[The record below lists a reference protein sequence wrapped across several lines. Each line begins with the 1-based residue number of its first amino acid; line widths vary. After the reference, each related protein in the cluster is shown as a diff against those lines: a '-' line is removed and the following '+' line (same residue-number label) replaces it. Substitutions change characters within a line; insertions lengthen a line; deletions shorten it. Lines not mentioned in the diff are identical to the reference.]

1 MVVKLNTKPVF
12 LSLGDVVKYLGV
24 SADRIRLI
32 PRPGTATIRDVI
44 RIQDRE
50 NRNYELVDGI
60 LVEKAVGARESFIA
74 LKLGHLLQLFL
85 DHSDLGFLLGPD
97 GTLRI
102 LPGMVRIPDISF
114 ISWDQ
119 RPDHTIPDE
128 PVPALAP
135 RLAVEVLS
143 EGNTEAEMSRKL
155 REYFESG
162 VRIVWLIDPATRTA
176 QLYSSPTEF
185 VEIDESQDLT
195 AEELLPGFK
204 VRLGF
209 LFAHLTPAKKP
220 AKGKRSNGK

>member
-1 MVVKLNTKPVF
+1 MVVKFASNPVF

-24 SADRIRLI
+24 SADRIRLD
-32 PRPGTATIRDVI
+32 PRPGTATVRDVI
-44 RIQDRE
+44 RIQNRE
-50 NRNYELVDGI
+50 NRNFELVDGI
-60 LVEKAVGARESFIA
+60 LVEKAMGARESFVA
-74 LKLGHLLQLFL
+74 LQLGYYLQFFL
-85 DHSDLGFLLGPD
+85 NQSDLGFLLGPD

-102 LPGMVRIPDISF
+102 LPRMVRIPDISF

-128 PVPALAP
+128 PVPALVP
-135 RLAVEVLS
+135 RLAAEVLS

-162 VRIVWLIDPATRTA
+162 VGTVWLIDPASRTA
-176 QLYSSPTEF
+176 RIYSSPKEF

-204 VRLGF
+204 VRLGL
-209 LFAHLTPAKKP
+209 LFTHLTPAKKP
-220 AKGKRSNGK
+220 ARRKRSNGR